1 MTDMFRLDG
10 KVVVVIGGGGGIGEL
25 MAEGMA
31 ERGAKIAI
39 ASRNMQKLAD
49 IAKTI
54 HEKTGS
60 EVAAFKM
67 DITDER
73 SVIQCA
79 KDVVEKFGTVD
90 ILVNSQG
97 LNIKRPAAEFPPD
110 EWDQMFAVN
119 VRGVMLACR
128 EFGKTMIENRKGKII
143 NLSSVRGTRAT
154 MWDGNEG
161 YCATKGAVDM
171 ITRTLASVWAQYN
184 INVNAIGP
192 SLIRTELASATL
204 NDPEKLA
211 KYVANVPLKRVG
223 EPKDLVGL
231 CIFLASPAS
240 DFITGQ
246 IIYLDGGLTAV
257 G

>member
-10 KVVVVIGGGGGIGEL
+10 KVAVVIGGGGGIGEL

-110 EWDQMFAVN
+110 EWDQMFAV
-119 VRGVMLACR
+119 M
-128 EFGKTMIENRKGKII
+128 
-143 NLSSVRGTRAT
+143 
-154 MWDGNEG
+154 
-161 YCATKGAVDM
+161 
-171 ITRTLASVWAQYN
+171 
-184 INVNAIGP
+184 
-192 SLIRTELASATL
+192 SA
-204 NDPEKLA
+204 A
-211 KYVANVPLKRVG
+211 
-223 EPKDLVGL
+223 
-231 CIFLASPAS
+231 
-240 DFITGQ
+240 
-246 IIYLDGGLTAV
+246 
-257 G
+257 